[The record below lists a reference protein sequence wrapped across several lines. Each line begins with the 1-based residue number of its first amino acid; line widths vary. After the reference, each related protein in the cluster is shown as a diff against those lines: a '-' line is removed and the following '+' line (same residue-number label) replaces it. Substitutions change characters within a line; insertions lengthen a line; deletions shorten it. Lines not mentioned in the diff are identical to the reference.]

1 MVQNIVIFIIY
12 SELSVSLDRFQ
23 KQSLSTYV
31 FVSVKY
37 PLDLSLSWESSEKPL
52 SDHTL
57 I

>member
-31 FVSVKY
+31 FASVKCPHFFLY
-37 PLDLSLSWESSEKPL
+37 RAKALESLFRIIL
-52 SDHTL
+52 
-57 I
+57 